1 MHLVLRKFIFEIKI
15 QNVALMYVKITKN
28 SQYNGNIENADVTT
42 L

>member
-28 SQYNGNIENADVTT
+28 LQYNGNIENADVTT